1 MQSGDTIH
9 LTRECDAVLI
19 PSGEKTRL
27 EAGLPVTITQTLGGA
42 YTVVANGYLARID
55 GKDADALGVTPPPEA
70 VPPAGDVS
78 AESKGPVDESLIWR
92 QLKSC
97 YDPEIPVNI
106 VELGLIY
113 DLHISPQPD
122 GGHLVDV
129 KMTLTAPGCGMGAM
143 IAEDVQRKVLGVP
156 GVSEARVELV
166 WDPPWN
172 QSMMSEAAKLEL
184 GLM

>member
-1 MQSGDTIH
+1 MDSDSIIH
-9 LTRECDAVLI
+9 LSRECEAVLI
-19 PSGEKTRL
+19 PSGEKCVLAAGTPLRL
-27 EAGLPVTITQTLGGA
+27 SQSLGGA
-42 YTVVANGYLARID
+42 YTVEVGAFLARIE
-55 GKDADALGVTPPPEA
+55 GKDADALGLTPE
-70 VPPAGDVS
+70 PAPATPAPGPDT
-78 AESKGPVDESLIWR
+78 APVDEALVWK
-92 QLKSC
+92 QLRTC

-106 VELGLIY
+106 VELGLVY

-122 GGHLVDV
+122 ASSLVDV

-143 IAEDVQRKVLGVP
+143 IAEDVQRKILSLP

-172 QSMMSEAAKLEL
+172 QGMMTEAARLEL